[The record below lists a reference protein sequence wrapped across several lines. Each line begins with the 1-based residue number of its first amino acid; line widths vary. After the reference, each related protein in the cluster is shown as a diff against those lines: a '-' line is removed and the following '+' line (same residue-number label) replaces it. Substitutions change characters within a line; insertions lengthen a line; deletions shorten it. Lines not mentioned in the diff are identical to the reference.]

1 MTRTNNH
8 WTVEVERSD
17 MYKDVLFVTMT
28 DNSARHE
35 PLYASARFK
44 WRRGSWKVQLSELQ
58 TEDGVPVDNRSLYR
72 LAQREVVKFLSNRTQ
87 T

>member
-1 MTRTNNH
+1 MTHTNNQ

-17 MYKDVLFVTMT
+17 TYNDVLFVTLAN
-28 DNSARHE
+28 NSARRD

-72 LAQREVVKFLSNRTQ
+72 LAQREVIKFLSNRTQ